1 MAVETENQREM
12 DARDDILRGSLRGA
26 IAGLFSTTLS
36 VLKVWLR
43 LNIRLFKIA
52 HRSNRPSDRVAVQQG
67 LAEWYKEGV
76 QKGARGTEGEGN
88 GYGVTGTTT
97 WRDKRR

>member
-1 MAVETENQREM
+1 MAVETENHREM

-76 QKGARGTEGEGN
+76 QKEARGSECARNES
-88 GYGVTGTTT
+88 GVHGT
-97 WRDKRR
+97 RPRMEKPA

>member
-36 VLKVWLR
+36 VLKSMAPAQHSSVQ
-43 LNIRLFKIA
+43 NCTSFKPA
-52 HRSNRPSDRVAVQQG
+52 ERQGGCTTRASRVV
-67 LAEWYKEGV
+67 
-76 QKGARGTEGEGN
+76 
-88 GYGVTGTTT
+88 
-97 WRDKRR
+97 

>member
-52 HRSNRPSDRVAVQQG
+52 HRSNPPSDRVAVQQR
-67 LAEWYKEGV
+67 LAERYKEGV
-76 QKGARGTEGEGN
+76 QEEALGSECAQNESGVHGTRPSLDEPG
-88 GYGVTGTTT
+88 
-97 WRDKRR
+97 